1 MTLGSLLQASREH
14 RILAGLLITGL
25 ILAAIE
31 IPYLVVARSG
41 GPLRTLDA
49 VGTPVSQDRPAP
61 PLALPALDGT
71 GAITVG
77 TPSARLTVLNF
88 WASWC
93 TACRGEAPDLQRLW
107 RAYGRRVQFIGVDV
121 ADHATDARA
130 FQRRFGITYPSG
142 VDPHLAVVS
151 RYGAFGLPFTF
162 VIDRAGRI
170 RAEVAGQV
178 DEPSLRDVLT
188 RLLNE

>member
-1 MTLGSLLQASREH
+1 MVDALKAFQTAARAGEWEAALEAFRAAFPDGRWEH
-14 RILAGLLITGL
+14 
-25 ILAAIE
+25 
-31 IPYLVVARSG
+31 
-41 GPLRTLDA
+41 
-49 VGTPVSQDRPAP
+49 
-61 PLALPALDGT
+61 ALPALDGT

-162 VIDRAGRI
+162 VIDYGD
-170 RAEVAGQV
+170 GS
-178 DEPSLRDVLT
+178 PT
-188 RLLNE
+188 